1 MASNYKAPGKE
12 KFFAVPATAAS
23 AGAPVEVGE
32 GLTGVTLT
40 DRTTAGSAVVD
51 LGRGIW
57 DLEVQAVNDGGNT
70 LMSTWDKVYI
80 NMADDPQISK
90 KASGNFFGFVL
101 GSISTAGA
109 TSTLEVLHETGG
121 GPGLADSNILKGVGV
136 HTTSNSTSNSVTV
149 AGASATAGDV
159 VIATSA
165 TDGFT
170 VSQAYVSSASANTV
184 HITTSAAATGG
195 TINYMVLG
203 ATQ

>member
-23 AGAPVEVGE
+23 AGAPVEIGE

-70 LMSTWDKVYI
+70 TMSTWDKVYI
-80 NMADDPQISK
+80 NMTDDPQISK

-101 GSISTAGA
+101 GAIATAGA

-121 GPGLADSNILKGVGV
+121 GPGLADISILKGVGI

-159 VIATSA
+159 VIATAGTSS
-165 TDGFT
+165 FT
-170 VSQAYVSSASANTV
+170 VSGYVSSATANTI

-195 TINYMVLG
+195 AINYMVLG